1 MIEKGVYK
9 LEKTALILVDI
20 QNDYFPGGKMPL
32 HETEKATKNARA
44 ILDYFRKNNL
54 PLFHIQHIFKDTQA
68 PFFTPDTEGVQI
80 HQSVT
85 PLESETVIQK
95 HFPNSFLHTSLE
107 AELKNLGIEH
117 VIIVGMMSHMC
128 IDATCRAAVDLGFSC
143 TVLEDACT
151 CPHLTL
157 NNKTI
162 KAVDVHAVF
171 MAALG
176 SLYATIKTTD
186 DFLVKTTN

>member
-1 MIEKGVYK
+1 
-9 LEKTALILVDI
+9 
-20 QNDYFPGGKMPL
+20 MPL
-32 HETEKATKNARA
+32 HETEKAAKNARA

-95 HFPNSFLHTSLE
+95 HFPNSFLHTPLE

-128 IDATCRAAVDLGFSC
+128 I
-143 TVLEDACT
+143 
-151 CPHLTL
+151 
-157 NNKTI
+157 
-162 KAVDVHAVF
+162 
-171 MAALG
+171 
-176 SLYATIKTTD
+176 
-186 DFLVKTTN
+186 

>member
-1 MIEKGVYK
+1 MD
-9 LEKTALILVDI
+9 KTALILVDI

-32 HETEKATKNARA
+32 HETEKAAKNARA
-44 ILDYFRKNNL
+44 ILDYFRENKL

-68 PFFTPDTEGVQI
+68 PFFAPDTEGVQI
-80 HQSVT
+80 HPIVA
-85 PLESETVIQK
+85 PLESETVIIK

-107 AELKNLGIEH
+107 AELKSKGIEH

-128 IDATCRAAVDLGFSC
+128 IDATSRAAVDLGFSC
-143 TVLEDACT
+143 TVIEDACT
-151 CPHLTL
+151 CPDLTF

-162 KAVDVHAVF
+162 KAVDVHSAF

-176 SLYATIKTTD
+176 SLYAAIKTSD